1 MKRALIL
8 SIVFILVFSFA
19 SIGLAATNAVKITQN
34 MQIIDTFNDVSAY
47 YRPASVETDAR
58 DSTYSCAA
66 FAKRYFS
73 NVYGVSLSGLA
84 SAVPNVSKGS
94 LSEVTSPQAGDLA
107 YWSSMPHSAIVKSV
121 SGSTIT
127 IIEQNWKYLYHNSW
141 FTQTN
146 RTITKSDSGV
156 KFYRWSGS
164 SAGNSS
170 SSDSSSSDSSAANS
184 SGLDDVVFY
193 EHINGQGWAVS
204 RSADCYVSSV
214 ENMGFSNDQLSCI
227 KINSSNI
234 TVELYWDSNYQGQCL
249 KFTTMGTYNLTDYNF
264 NDVCSSYK
272 IYQNASD
279 SSTSST
285 NSNVIFCGDRDGN
298 GWNVSKAAGTNASGA
313 SSLGFSND
321 QLSSIRIP
329 AVSNG
334 KIYVAI
340 YENDNYS
347 GRSYTFS
354 GEGLYNLEP
363 FGFDN
368 ICSSYQIWIQ

>member
-1 MKRALIL
+1 MKRVLIL
-8 SIVFILVFSFA
+8 FIVFILVFSFA
-19 SIGLAATNAVKITQN
+19 SVGLAATNAVKITQN
-34 MQIIDTFNDVSAY
+34 MQIVDTFNDVSAY
-47 YRPASVETDAR
+47 YRPASVGEDAR

-73 NVYGVSLSGLA
+73 NAYGVSLSALD
-84 SAVPNVSKGS
+84 STVPKVNKGS
-94 LSEVTSPQAGDLA
+94 LSEVASPLAGDLA

-127 IIEQNWKYLYHNSW
+127 LIEQNWKYLYHNSW

-146 RTITKSDSGV
+146 RTITKSDDGV
-156 KFYRWSGS
+156 KFYRWSDS
-164 SAGNSS
+164 SASNSS
-170 SSDSSSSDSSAANS
+170 SADSSATDS
-184 SGLDDVVFY
+184 SGAADVVFY
-193 EHINGQGWAVS
+193 EHINGQGWAVA
-204 RSADCYVSSV
+204 RAADCYVSSF

-227 KINSSNI
+227 QINNSSI
-234 TVELYWDSNYQGQCL
+234 TVELYWDTNYQGQCL

-272 IYQNASD
+272 IYQSV
-279 SSTSST
+279 SGSGTSST
-285 NSNVIFCGDRDGN
+285 DSNVIFCGDRDGN
-298 GWNVSKAAGTNASGA
+298 GWNVSKPTGTNASGA

-329 AVSNG
+329 AVSGG
-334 KIYVAI
+334 KIYVTI

-347 GRSYTFS
+347 GRNYTFS

-368 ICSSYQIWIQ
+368 ICSSYQIWVQ